1 LSFSPDSAT
10 QDADD
15 TQTEMTKLQHRKDS
29 IHHQVVEH
37 VRNQE
42 EMSKELEKMTNEI
55 QQFQK
60 SRSEGKLEL
69 ASCNYINIKENHLY
83 TISVYKTNIFI

>member
-1 LSFSPDSAT
+1 MPSDLDSAT

-29 IHHQVVEH
+29 IYHQVVEQ

-60 SRSEGKLEL
+60 YL
-69 ASCNYINIKENHLY
+69 AYLQLIQEVEQIR
-83 TISVYKTNIFI
+83 

>member
-1 LSFSPDSAT
+1 MNSL
-10 QDADD
+10 
-15 TQTEMTKLQHRKDS
+15 
-29 IHHQVVEH
+29 HHQVVEH

-60 SRSEGKLEL
+60 YL
-69 ASCNYINIKENHLY
+69 AYLQLR
-83 TISVYKTNIFI
+83 

>member
-1 LSFSPDSAT
+1 MPSDLDSAT

-60 SRSEGKLEL
+60 YL
-69 ASCNYINIKENHLY
+69 AYLQLIQEVEQIR
-83 TISVYKTNIFI
+83 

>member
-1 LSFSPDSAT
+1 LPADLDSAT

-15 TQTEMTKLQHRKDS
+15 TQTEMTKLQHHKDS

-60 SRSEGKLEL
+60 YL
-69 ASCNYINIKENHLY
+69 AYLQLIQEVEQIR
-83 TISVYKTNIFI
+83 